1 MPPPRRKQSE
11 TSVLILLV
19 KVKICW
25 YNDLMSLEIPPVAA
39 GARIQEAVSVEVES
53 PERFYERRRREQA
66 EHTESLQFK

>member
-1 MPPPRRKQSE
+1 
-11 TSVLILLV
+11 
-19 KVKICW
+19 
-25 YNDLMSLEIPPVAA
+25 MSLEIPPVAA